1 MTNRRFVLLLA
12 TVLLSTGCKVTKE
25 TPPPPSGDTAAVVGE
40 TESPPHTDVPLPAD
54 WAGQGILASREEAL
68 PKRAPQWAAVSAEV
82 IVRDEQRYLVATG
95 RAERIRNEAL
105 ARATAENRARAEIA
119 RWIASERIVG
129 AMIVDGW
136 RDPASGVAFA
146 KVELAVPNDWIP
158 GRPLPSDEQAA
169 APNVPGGPPA
179 P

>member
-1 MTNRRFVLLLA
+1 MTNQRCVVLCA

-25 TPPPPSGDTAAVVGE
+25 MPPPPSGDTAAVVAE
-40 TESPPHTDVPLPAD
+40 TKSPPSTAVPLPAD
-54 WAGQGILASREEAL
+54 WSGQGILANREEAL
-68 PKRAPQWAAVSAEV
+68 PRRAPQWAAVSAEV

-119 RWIASERIVG
+119 RWIASERVVG

-136 RDPASGVAFA
+136 RDPTSGIAFA
-146 KVELAVPNDWIP
+146 KVELAVPSDWIP

-169 APNVPGGPPA
+169 APSVPGEPPT